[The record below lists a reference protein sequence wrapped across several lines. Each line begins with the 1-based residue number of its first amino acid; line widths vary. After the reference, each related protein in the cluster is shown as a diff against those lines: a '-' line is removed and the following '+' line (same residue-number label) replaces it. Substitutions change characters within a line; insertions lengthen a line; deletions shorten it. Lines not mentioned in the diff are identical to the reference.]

1 MITKSETNK
10 MITNFPQVIL
20 ASSSRT
26 REKQL
31 RRYFK
36 KVVIR
41 KHLIDEE
48 EFKSLKMK
56 PEKIV
61 TELAKQK
68 AHSIKEFFPEDIII
82 GSDQIL
88 MCSKRLISKP
98 VNLEDA
104 VENLLFIRNKEHI
117 LMSSIY
123 VIKKSKF
130 FFKTIKKAKL
140 FFKNVDK
147 NDLIKYVY
155 DNKETALSTVGSYKI
170 EENKKFKF
178 ISIKSGDIETILG
191 FPLKDFLRKLRK

>member
-56 PEKIV
+56 PEKTV
-61 TELAKQK
+61 TELA
-68 AHSIKEFFPEDIII
+68 
-82 GSDQIL
+82 
-88 MCSKRLISKP
+88 
-98 VNLEDA
+98 
-104 VENLLFIRNKEHI
+104 
-117 LMSSIY
+117 
-123 VIKKSKF
+123 
-130 FFKTIKKAKL
+130 
-140 FFKNVDK
+140 
-147 NDLIKYVY
+147 
-155 DNKETALSTVGSYKI
+155 
-170 EENKKFKF
+170 
-178 ISIKSGDIETILG
+178 
-191 FPLKDFLRKLRK
+191 